1 MRGRAV
7 WLDLSGGTM
16 QKDGVAAVCTAG
28 DTVDT
33 FGLAICGFNMANS
46 GTGRVCVGECVATVS
61 GRGRCV

>member
-1 MRGRAV
+1 
-7 WLDLSGGTM
+7 M

-61 GRGRCV
+61 GRVRCV